1 MKERRNRLAYADI
14 DMRLEK
20 DERNLEN
27 CKERILG

>member
-14 DMRLEK
+14 DMRLGK

-27 CKERILG
+27 CKEKF